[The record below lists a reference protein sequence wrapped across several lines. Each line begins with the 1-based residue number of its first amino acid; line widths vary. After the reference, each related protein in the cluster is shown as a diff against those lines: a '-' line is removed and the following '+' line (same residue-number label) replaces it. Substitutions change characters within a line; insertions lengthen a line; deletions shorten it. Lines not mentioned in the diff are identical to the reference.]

1 MSCAAPK
8 VPREIA
14 RVSDL
19 PYRSD
24 SAGFAPLRMR
34 HMSKDKP
41 KIVKKCD
48 LPLTSAR
55 PVSVVVTELAVI
67 DFPEGRARLC
77 ETTPWRAGGTGLG
90 EFGGRPHRPRL
101 RSDHDDL
108 ALPIAWL
115 ARLGRAPRLQS
126 AA

>member
-24 SAGFAPLRMR
+24 RAGFAPLRMR
-34 HMSKDKP
+34 HMTKDKP
-41 KIVKKCD
+41 NIVKKCD

-77 ETTPWRAGGTGLG
+77 EM
-90 EFGGRPHRPRL
+90 
-101 RSDHDDL
+101 
-108 ALPIAWL
+108 
-115 ARLGRAPRLQS
+115 APGVTVEHVVAHSQASLIVPGCVQTMTI
-126 AA
+126 